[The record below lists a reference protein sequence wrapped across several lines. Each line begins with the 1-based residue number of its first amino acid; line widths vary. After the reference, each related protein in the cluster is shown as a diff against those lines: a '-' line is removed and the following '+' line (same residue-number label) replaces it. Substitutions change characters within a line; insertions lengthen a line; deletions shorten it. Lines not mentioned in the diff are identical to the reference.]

1 VRRRDDLVSL
11 GEAVAAVAEGL
22 GMPPPASLTALIEA
36 WPEIVGA
43 ALAAHVH
50 VRSVRDGV
58 CTIEV
63 DGPVWATQLRYLGD
77 DLLARVRE
85 RLGPGVVTSVR
96 VVVAGPRT
104 AR

>member
-1 VRRRDDLVSL
+1 VKRRDDLVPL
-11 GEAVAAVAEGL
+11 RDALADVAEGL
-22 GMPPPASLTALIEA
+22 GMPAPAAIGALIEA
-36 WPEIVGA
+36 WPEIVGT

-63 DGPVWATQLRYLGD
+63 DGPVWATQVRYLGD

-85 RLGPGVVTSVR
+85 RLGPGHVTSVR